1 MKSAILTGANG
12 FIGRAVCNEL
22 LSCGVKVTAIVR
34 KEQSMQFLKNTNLE
48 IVEAEMDDY
57 IKLKDILAKD
67 QDVFYHFAWD
77 GAYGKEMGDYRKQI
91 RNIEY
96 TCNAV
101 CLAEQIRCKKFIFAG
116 TINELELLQFFRAE
130 NNKPREACI
139 YGIAKLTCDL
149 MGKTIAAQGKMDF
162 NVAIIGSCFGPGDKS
177 MRIHN
182 TVIRSLMKGECPP
195 LISGETLHD
204 WIYIDDVAKMFRCLG
219 EKSDNLKNYYLGH
232 CKLRKLKEIISDVR
246 DIVNPQVELTFGT
259 IRSSF
264 QIDYSLI
271 DMEALYRDTGYEAK
285 SDFKDS
291 IKKTEEWLKRNDN
304 YGE

>member
-101 CLAEQIRCKKFIFAG
+101 CLAEQIRD
-116 TINELELLQFFRAE
+116 R
-130 NNKPREACI
+130 
-139 YGIAKLTCDL
+139 
-149 MGKTIAAQGKMDF
+149 
-162 NVAIIGSCFGPGDKS
+162 KS
-177 MRIHN
+177 
-182 TVIRSLMKGECPP
+182 V
-195 LISGETLHD
+195 
-204 WIYIDDVAKMFRCLG
+204 V
-219 EKSDNLKNYYLGH
+219 
-232 CKLRKLKEIISDVR
+232 
-246 DIVNPQVELTFGT
+246 
-259 IRSSF
+259 
-264 QIDYSLI
+264 
-271 DMEALYRDTGYEAK
+271 
-285 SDFKDS
+285 
-291 IKKTEEWLKRNDN
+291 
-304 YGE
+304 